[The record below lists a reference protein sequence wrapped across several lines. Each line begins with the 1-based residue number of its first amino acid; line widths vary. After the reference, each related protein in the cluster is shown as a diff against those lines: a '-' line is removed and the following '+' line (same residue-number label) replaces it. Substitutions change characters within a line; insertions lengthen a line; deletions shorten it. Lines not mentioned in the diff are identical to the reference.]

1 MDSLLAVL
9 IVIFFGLFIYYW
21 RKKNKTK
28 KWIFLLLTI
37 LTSVIFTQ
45 TPYYKEQAVK
55 NAESQRI
62 NSSKKASLSSQKS
75 KSSSIKKDKAD
86 KSENTNSKSSS
97 EKQRHK
103 SNKISRYF
111 TKKKAEGLKL
121 GTAKNNVIKK
131 IGKPVR
137 NDGQMLT
144 YDDFILYFEND
155 KLVGGNL
162 PAIQK

>member
-45 TPYYKEQAVK
+45 TPYYKEQSVK

-75 KSSSIKKDKAD
+75 KRVIMP
-86 KSENTNSKSSS
+86 SEYTD
-97 EKQRHK
+97 E
-103 SNKISRYF
+103 I
-111 TKKKAEGLKL
+111 
-121 GTAKNNVIKK
+121 
-131 IGKPVR
+131 
-137 NDGQMLT
+137 
-144 YDDFILYFEND
+144 EN
-155 KLVGGNL
+155 
-162 PAIQK
+162 